1 MKKTDKNSSP
11 LAHVLAVLSWIAVL
25 VLWACAAGIRIHPP
39 ENFKILGLAG
49 FAFPFALAAVLG
61 MGLLCLICRP
71 RMIWITLLGLLG
83 CISTLRDFFP
93 INLSSP
99 PPKGCLKVMTYNVL
113 GFNNWERD
121 EDGKLVIPRYL
132 LSVKPDIIALQ
143 ESGNENKEKRKEV
156 EQELKKGGY
165 HIEWAEQEKLSMA
178 CVSRFPIVKQET
190 VCNHYYNGAMAF
202 FLLTAPR
209 DTLIVINVHL
219 QSMGLS
225 QEDRKNYKQ
234 IVMNP
239 QDADE
244 VKGKRAIVK
253 KIVDAT
259 YERAHQA
266 DTVANYVAR
275 HDDKKIILMGDI
287 NDTPVSYTHHRFTEN
302 LTDVYRATGNG
313 FGRSF
318 HLDAIYVRIDHIF
331 CSSHFKPFSARV
343 DQTVPFSDHY
353 PVTVYLKE
361 QGNTTATR

>member
-1 MKKTDKNSSP
+1 
-11 LAHVLAVLSWIAVL
+11 
-25 VLWACAAGIRIHPP
+25 
-39 ENFKILGLAG
+39 
-49 FAFPFALAAVLG
+49 
-61 MGLLCLICRP
+61 
-71 RMIWITLLGLLG
+71 MI
-83 CISTLRDFFP
+83 
-93 INLSSP
+93 
-99 PPKGCLKVMTYNVL
+99 
-113 GFNNWERD
+113 
-121 EDGKLVIPRYL
+121 
-132 LSVKPDIIALQ
+132 
-143 ESGNENKEKRKEV
+143 
-156 EQELKKGGY
+156 
-165 HIEWAEQEKLSMA
+165 
-178 CVSRFPIVKQET
+178 
-190 VCNHYYNGAMAF
+190 
-202 FLLTAPR
+202 
-209 DTLIVINVHL
+209 
-219 QSMGLS
+219 
-225 QEDRKNYKQ
+225 DRKNYKQ

-361 QGNTTATR
+361 QGNTTAAR